1 MTANQSAAR
10 TRHSKVLAEA
20 RREDQAR
27 MPTLPPQRR
36 MEMVFLMSMDALRL
50 HRAGLRAQGLP
61 DTDFRKRR
69 KARQG

>member
-1 MTANQSAAR
+1 
-10 TRHSKVLAEA
+10 
-20 RREDQAR
+20 